1 MAALGDIAI
10 GDILNIPMA
19 DGSIRAGL
27 VVNQSIPGN
36 SDLYDELAKQHLVVF
51 AKQRIPRK
59 N

>member
-36 SDLYDELAKQHLVVF
+36 SDLYDVSCNGTWVLSEVLLGSQ
-51 AKQRIPRK
+51 I
-59 N
+59 